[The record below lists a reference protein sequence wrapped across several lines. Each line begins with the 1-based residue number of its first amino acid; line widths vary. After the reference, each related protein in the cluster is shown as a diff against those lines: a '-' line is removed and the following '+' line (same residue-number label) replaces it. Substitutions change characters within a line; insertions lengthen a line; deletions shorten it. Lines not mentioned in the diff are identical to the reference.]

1 MPIRSR
7 GAEEKAAE
15 EGPVARYDP
24 VPKLYGPEEWAPS
37 GKMDQARVPA
47 DFFQDE
53 ENRPPGRELTTAGS
67 HDLHRIA
74 GLLTQRGG
82 HGRAGT
88 LLEAHDLESLL
99 AVMPP
104 DPGGSSPSEVSPT
117 IPNEQVASHQRPA
130 RRPGTTERPV
140 VATGVSP
147 ETSRSRMVTQR
158 L

>member
-24 VPKLYGPEEWAPS
+24 VPKLYGPDEWAPS
-37 GKMDQARVPA
+37 GKMDQARVPS
-47 DFFQDE
+47 DLLQDE

-74 GLLTQRGG
+74 GLLTQPGS
-82 HGRAGT
+82 HGRART
-88 LLEAHDLESLL
+88 LLEAHDLEALL

-104 DPGGSSPSEVSPT
+104 DPGGSSPSEVS
-117 IPNEQVASHQRPA
+117 ASVPD
-130 RRPGTTERPV
+130 ED
-140 VATGVSP
+140 VS
-147 ETSRSRMVTQR
+147 SHC
-158 L
+158 